1 MEGGL
6 AERESVFQTADE
18 AFRKKQI
25 LWAARWLIL
34 STIVIFCLETLLMV
48 VLELLLDLPQS
59 LILVLDGLV
68 LVLGL
73 LPLNYAFVVR
83 PLIRQVEE
91 HRRTNQEL
99 VKTNEIL
106 ERFFSISDVLIAYLD
121 SNFNFL
127 RVNQAYANADQRA
140 LADFIGKNHFDLFP
154 NAENQAIFE
163 SVVRTGTSYVAYEK
177 PFEYAGHPERG
188 ISYWD
193 WSLQPVKDPAGQ
205 VVALILA
212 LTDVTARKQAQLA
225 LAESERRFRAV
236 FNQTFQHSALLDS
249 RGRIRVANQ
258 TMLDFI
264 GLAQAEVED
273 RLLWQVPWWD
283 STPFS
288 PTEGEGGIQAAV
300 EQAAGGTVTRSEH
313 RVRSVTGETAI
324 MDITIKPLLD
334 EIGNT
339 VLLIFEARD
348 ITEHSRAEE
357 ALKRREATIQNLYLV
372 ERRARQFA
380 ETLRRAILS
389 LSGSLNSET
398 VLEKLLDHLFEVVPY
413 TSAHILMLED
423 EDHLVVR
430 LARGEESWTAEECLS
445 GRLFDFGDLAF
456 FEPLLKER
464 LTLSVPDTL
473 LYPGAIFPPTDPN
486 VLSWLGL
493 PLEAGDQVIGIC
505 LLEHRCPGFFTDDL
519 VAWATA
525 LAGQAAA
532 AIHNAWLFEQV
543 RDGREHLQ
551 ALSRQLVEAQERERY
566 FIARELHDEA
576 GQALASIKFGLHHL
590 ELISGDQQKV
600 VAHIH
605 ELKQIADGVM
615 DELHRLSVNL
625 RPAALDHLGLVAALR
640 QHVEA
645 VSGQHGLPIRLDIIG
660 QVERLPDE
668 METAIYRIVQE
679 TLTNII
685 RHAQASRVDILLE
698 RRDQRLCL
706 SVEDD
711 GVGFDPHFSQTS
723 HLGIL
728 GIRERADMLGG
739 KVAIE
744 SSPGK
749 GTMILLEVPWPSG
762 S

>member
-99 VKTNEIL
+99 VKTNELL

-380 ETLRRAILS
+380 ETLRRAIL
-389 LSGSLNSET
+389 
-398 VLEKLLDHLFEVVPY
+398 
-413 TSAHILMLED
+413 
-423 EDHLVVR
+423 
-430 LARGEESWTAEECLS
+430 
-445 GRLFDFGDLAF
+445 
-456 FEPLLKER
+456 
-464 LTLSVPDTL
+464 
-473 LYPGAIFPPTDPN
+473 
-486 VLSWLGL
+486 
-493 PLEAGDQVIGIC
+493 
-505 LLEHRCPGFFTDDL
+505 
-519 VAWATA
+519 
-525 LAGQAAA
+525 
-532 AIHNAWLFEQV
+532 
-543 RDGREHLQ
+543 
-551 ALSRQLVEAQERERY
+551 
-566 FIARELHDEA
+566 
-576 GQALASIKFGLHHL
+576 
-590 ELISGDQQKV
+590 
-600 VAHIH
+600 
-605 ELKQIADGVM
+605 
-615 DELHRLSVNL
+615 
-625 RPAALDHLGLVAALR
+625 
-640 QHVEA
+640 
-645 VSGQHGLPIRLDIIG
+645 
-660 QVERLPDE
+660 
-668 METAIYRIVQE
+668 
-679 TLTNII
+679 
-685 RHAQASRVDILLE
+685 
-698 RRDQRLCL
+698 
-706 SVEDD
+706 
-711 GVGFDPHFSQTS
+711 
-723 HLGIL
+723 
-728 GIRERADMLGG
+728 
-739 KVAIE
+739 
-744 SSPGK
+744 
-749 GTMILLEVPWPSG
+749 
-762 S
+762 